1 MDAFRHLR
9 ALSLVA
15 ALPFLAQA
23 AQAPAHDF
31 WLEPEQKRP
40 SAGAVLGVK
49 LLVGEHFI
57 GDPLPRPAEGVE
69 EFEFLHA
76 GGESRVT
83 GGAGGSP
90 AGIVVMPA
98 NPAGLLVY
106 RGGGAS
112 VELALAD
119 FHRYADAYG
128 LRDAI
133 DKEDGW
139 AEPGPFSEC
148 FDRYAKSA
156 IGGAAAAG
164 LSGKSLDWDFEI
176 ILSMLPHSDAGNLR
190 GRLLAEGE
198 PVPETLVRL
207 YRQGEPGLELKTRTD
222 RNGAF
227 AFRLPGHGHWGVMA
241 VAISRAGFF
250 ASCDWQSR
258 WASFTFDWSP

>member
-1 MDAFRHLR
+1 MDALRHFG
-9 ALSLVA
+9 ALSLLA
-15 ALPFLAQA
+15 ALPLLAQA
-23 AQAPAHDF
+23 AQASAHDF

-49 LLVGEHFI
+49 LLVGEQFI
-57 GDPLPRPAEGVE
+57 GDPLPRPAEGIE
-69 EFEFLHA
+69 EFAFLHA
-76 GGESRVT
+76 GGVSRVT
-83 GGAGGSP
+83 GGAGESP

-98 NPAGLLVY
+98 SPTGLLVY

-119 FHRYADAYG
+119 FNRYADAYG
-128 LRDAI
+128 LRDGI
-133 DKEDGW
+133 DKQDGW
-139 AEPGPFSEC
+139 TEPGPFSEC

-156 IGGAAAAG
+156 IGDAAAG
-164 LSGKSLDWDFEI
+164 GVSGKSLDWDFEI
-176 ILSMLPHSDAGNLR
+176 ILSTLPQTDAGDLS

-222 RNGAF
+222 DNGAF
-227 AFRLPGHGHWGVMA
+227 AFRLPGPGHWGVMA
-241 VAISRAGFF
+241 VTISRAGFF

-258 WASFTFDWSP
+258 WTSFTFDWSP